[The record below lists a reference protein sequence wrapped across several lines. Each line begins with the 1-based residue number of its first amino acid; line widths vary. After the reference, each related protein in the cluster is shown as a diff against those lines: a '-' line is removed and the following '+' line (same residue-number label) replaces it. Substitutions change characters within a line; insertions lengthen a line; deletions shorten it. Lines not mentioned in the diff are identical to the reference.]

1 VRDALEAK
9 LRDRLDATHVEVV
22 DESHLHAGHAG
33 ARDGGGHF
41 RAVIV
46 SEKFAGLNRVRS
58 QQLVYQ
64 TLGDWMGKEIHAL
77 SMKTFT
83 PEAWAAQSRSSAR
96 GAERSSQ

>member
-1 VRDALEAK
+1 MRDALEEK
-9 LRDRLDATHVEVV
+9 IRDSLDASHVEVI

-33 ARDGGGHF
+33 AQDGGRHF
-41 RAVIV
+41 RAIIV

-64 TLGDWMGKEIHAL
+64 SVEEWMGKEIHAL

-83 PEAWAAQSRSSAR
+83 PEAWE
-96 GAERSSQ
+96 AERA